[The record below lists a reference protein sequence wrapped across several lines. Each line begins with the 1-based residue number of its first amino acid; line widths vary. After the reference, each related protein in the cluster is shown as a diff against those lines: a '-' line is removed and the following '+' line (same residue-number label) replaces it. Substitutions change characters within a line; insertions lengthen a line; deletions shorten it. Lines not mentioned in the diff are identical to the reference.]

1 VLYNSEGAVAGSSN
15 LTFDGTQIT
24 MYDAY
29 VTNTFNLNSQIFYSH
44 GANGFSVNE
53 NFDAGNETTTAYHFT
68 SGDGGRDIMFSLA
81 KSYNFT
87 NMFGTYGTA
96 GANTFVI
103 ASETP
108 NNTTFEFRSGVGI
121 GGGLNL
127 AGGTLLY
134 RISNDGQIYAPLLQS
149 NTACNIVFFD
159 SGNGLLTYAS
169 TNTLS
174 LSAAGSDT
182 QITFN
187 SGDVPTG
194 DPALTFDVTTGT
206 TTMSAVI
213 IAGPVTLSA
222 LPYIEDMTGFCNI
235 VYNPTTGQLAYFVSP

>member
-1 VLYNSEGAVAGSSN
+1 MYNAV
-15 LTFDGTQIT
+15 
-24 MYDAY
+24 

-44 GANGFSVNE
+44 GSNGFSVNE
-53 NFDAGNETTTAYHFT
+53 NFDAGNSSTTAYHFT
-68 SGDGGRDIMFSLA
+68 SGDGGRDVMFSIA
-81 KSYNFT
+81 KTSNFT

-103 ASETP
+103 ASEAAG
-108 NNTTFEFRSGVGI
+108 NTTFEFRSGVGI

-127 AGGTLLY
+127 AGGSLLFQV
-134 RISNDGQIYAPLLQS
+134 SNDGQIYAPLLQS
-149 NTACNIVFFD
+149 NSDCNILFFN
-159 SGNGLLTYAS
+159 SGNGLITYAS
-169 TNTLS
+169 PSVLS

-187 SGDVPTG
+187 SGGVSSG

-213 IAGPVTLSA
+213 IAGEVTLSG
-222 LPYIEDMTGFCNI
+222 LPIVTDMTGFCNV